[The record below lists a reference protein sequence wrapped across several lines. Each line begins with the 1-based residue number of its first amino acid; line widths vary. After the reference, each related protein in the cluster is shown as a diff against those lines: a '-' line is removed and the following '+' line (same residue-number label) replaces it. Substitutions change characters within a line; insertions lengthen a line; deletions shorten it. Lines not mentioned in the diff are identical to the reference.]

1 MYVMLIIE
9 LLVLRQF
16 FCKYITNVQHD
27 GRTHQK
33 YFQYSQAPYPTN
45 QRKLFKNIRKGQ
57 AADQGK
63 ELCGGLRKLAVE
75 GEEGENGDQV
85 GRELVLLEAPLHRVQ
100 EWGRQDFE

>member
-33 YFQYSQAPYPTN
+33 YFQYSQAPYLTN
-45 QRKLFKNIRKGQ
+45 QPKLLKFLERVRLL
-57 AADQGK
+57 K
-63 ELCGGLRKLAVE
+63 ELCRGLRKLAVE